1 MTGVL
6 RHAAAPVLSESLSIV
21 HLVAPGAAGGLESV
35 VRLLAMGHA
44 RRGHAVHVAAVLPAA
59 APDEHPWLSLL
70 RAGGV
75 DVIPIR
81 VGGRAYLRER
91 AEVRAL
97 CRRLSPSVVHS
108 HGYRPDVVG
117 AGAARAAGVPIV
129 TTVHGFT
136 GVGGWKGRIY
146 ESLQVRALRR
156 FDAVIAVSRP
166 LAARLGASGVRPER
180 LHAIPNAYAAGD
192 SRLDRAAARRALGL
206 PDDETV
212 VGWVGR
218 LSREKGA
225 DVLLD
230 AVARMESADRV
241 AVSFVGDGREREA
254 LAEQA
259 ERLGI
264 AGRVR
269 FHGMVGD
276 AARLLAAFDVLAL
289 SSRTEGTPIVLF
301 EAMAAGVPIVAS
313 RVGGVPDVVTGAE
326 AALVPPEQPE
336 ALARALEDALVHDA
350 AGARARARA
359 AEARLRDRYALDPW
373 LERHETL
380 YRSLH
385 TRRSR

>member
-1 MTGVL
+1 V
-6 RHAAAPVLSESLSIV
+6 SESLSIV

-44 RRGHAVHVAAVLPAA
+44 RRGHAVHVAAVLPAD
-59 APDEHPWLSLL
+59 APDEHPWLSPL
-70 RAGGV
+70 RAGGI
-75 DVIPIR
+75 DVVPIR

-91 AEVRAL
+91 AEVGAL
-97 CRRLSPSVVHS
+97 CRRLNPSVVHS

-166 LAARLGASGVRPER
+166 LAARLAASGVRPER

-192 SRLDRAAARRALGL
+192 PRLDRPAARRALGL
-206 PDDETV
+206 PDDATV

-230 AVARMESADRV
+230 AVARRQSATRV
-241 AVSFVGDGREREA
+241 VVSFVGDGREREA
-254 LAEQA
+254 LAAQA
-259 ERLGI
+259 ARLGI
-264 AGRVR
+264 ADRVR
-269 FHGMVGD
+269 FHGMVSD

-336 ALARALEDALVHDA
+336 ALARALEEVLVHDR

-359 AEARLRDRYALDPW
+359 AEVRLHDRYALDPW